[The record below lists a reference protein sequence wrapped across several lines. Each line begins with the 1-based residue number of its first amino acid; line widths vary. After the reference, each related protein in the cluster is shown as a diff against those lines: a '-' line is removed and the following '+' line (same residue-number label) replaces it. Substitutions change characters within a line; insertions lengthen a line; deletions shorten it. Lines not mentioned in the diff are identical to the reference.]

1 MSPTQIAPEHP
12 KPEVLVRR
20 LELDAADELGTV
32 VQELVEEVND
42 RGQTPFS
49 IYARFRE
56 SSITFAVICAPDAA
70 N

>member
-1 MSPTQIAPEHP
+1 MSPPQIAPEHP

-49 IYARFRE
+49 MYARFRE
-56 SSITFAVICAPDAA
+56 SSITVAVIGAPAAA